1 MRLAIDI
8 GGTFTDI
15 VLEDKTNLFTKK
27 VLTSTSQPEVAV
39 IEGVEELLQEN
50 KIKSS
55 DIKMIIHGTTLATNA
70 VIERKGAKTCFIT
83 TEGFRDVLDI
93 GYESRFDQYDILI
106 EKTMSLVPRKH
117 RYVIE
122 ERTDI
127 NGSIIKPINAKKF
140 QSLVDTIKKEKFE
153 SIGIGFLHSYANSK
167 NENDLKEF
175 LLKHLPDVEVS
186 ISSDVCPEIREYERF
201 TTTVVNSYIKPLM
214 SRYLKKLESELKQ
227 KGFNCP
233 LLLMT
238 SGGTLTNVTSACNN
252 PVRLVESGP
261 AGGAILATS
270 IAEDLKLDKVIS
282 FDMGGTTAKITII
295 ENQKAIKAR
304 EFEVDRKAR
313 FKKGSGFPLR
323 IPVIEM
329 VEIGAGGGSI
339 ARVNKLDQIIT
350 GPDSAGSN
358 PGPACYSNGGD
369 NPTITDADLVIGK
382 IDPDKFAEGKIN
394 LSKEFAKNAIT
405 KKISEKLNMKTET
418 AALAISEIVD
428 ETMSNAARVHTVEQG
443 HETSN
448 RTLIGFGGAAP
459 LHISRVAEKLRV
471 KKIIIPTNASVGSA
485 VGFLRAPV
493 GYEVVKS
500 LRMLLNKF
508 NYEKVNNLLNSMRSE
523 AQKIIQNNSEKTE
536 FIEERFAFMRYAGQ
550 GHEIKVPIDNK
561 VLSNEDAKT
570 IKNSFEA
577 NYEKLYSR
585 TLPNA
590 DIEILTWS
598 LSLSIM
604 GKNKTEYLEL
614 DSYKKI
620 KENSLIDYYDYES
633 GEQIKIPNY
642 ERTKLNPGDLIEGQ
656 CVITEAQTTI
666 VVSNNFNTKVLSND
680 FLQMEYIEND
690 Q

>member
-15 VLEDKTNLFTKK
+15 VLEDKTKLLTKK

-106 EKTMSLVPRKH
+106 EKTMSLVPRKY

-508 NYEKVNNLLNSMRSE
+508 NFEKVNNLLNSMRSE

-598 LSLSIM
+598 LSLSITD
-604 GKNKTEYLEL
+604 KNKTEYLEL

-680 FLQMEYIEND
+680 FLQMEYIENE

>member
-15 VLEDKTNLFTKK
+15 VLEDNYNLFTKK
-27 VLTSTSQPEVAV
+27 VLTSTAQPEVAV
-39 IEGVEELLQEN
+39 IEGVVELLQEN

-127 NGSIIKPINAKKF
+127 NGTIIKPINSQKF
-140 QSLVDTIKKEKFE
+140 QSLVDTIKKEEFE

-214 SRYLKKLESELKQ
+214 SRYLKKLDSELKQ

-313 FKKGSGFPLR
+313 FKKGSGLPLR

-358 PGPACYSNGGD
+358 PGPACYSNGGN

-382 IDPDKFAEGKIN
+382 IDPNKFAEGKIN
-394 LSKEFAKNAIT
+394 LSKEFANNAIT
-405 KKISEKLNMKTET
+405 KNISKKLNMKTET

-508 NYEKVNNLLNSMRSE
+508 NFEKVNNLLASMRNE
-523 AQKIIQNNSEKTE
+523 AENIIQKNSDKTE
-536 FIEERFAFMRYAGQ
+536 FSEERFAFMRYAGQ
-550 GHEIKVPIDNK
+550 RHEIKVPLDNEI
-561 VLSNEDAKT
+561 LSNEDVKK
-570 IKNSFEA
+570 IKSSFEA

-598 LSLSIM
+598 LSLSIV
-604 GKNKTEYLEL
+604 GENSNEYLEL
-614 DSYKKI
+614 DTYKTI
-620 KENSLIDYYDYES
+620 KENSIIDFCDYQS
-633 GEQIKIPNY
+633 GEKIKIPNY
-642 ERTKLNPGDLIEGQ
+642 DRTELNPGDLIQGQ

-666 VVSNNFNTKVLSND
+666 VVSNNFNTKVLSNN
-680 FLQMEYIEND
+680 FLQMEYIDNE
-690 Q
+690 

>member
-15 VLEDKTNLFTKK
+15 VLEDNYNLFTKK
-27 VLTSTSQPEVAV
+27 VLTSTAQPEVAV
-39 IEGVEELLQEN
+39 IEGVVELLQEN

-127 NGSIIKPINAKKF
+127 NGTIIKPINSQKF
-140 QSLVDTIKKEKFE
+140 QSLVDTIKKEEFE

-214 SRYLKKLESELKQ
+214 SRYLKKLDSELKQ

-295 ENQKAIKAR
+295 ENQRAIKAR

-313 FKKGSGFPLR
+313 FKKGSGLPLR

-358 PGPACYSNGGD
+358 PGPACYSNGGN

-382 IDPDKFAEGKIN
+382 IDPNKFAEGKIN
-394 LSKEFAKNAIT
+394 LSKEFANNAIT
-405 KKISEKLNMKTET
+405 KNISKKLNMKTET

-508 NYEKVNNLLNSMRSE
+508 NFEKVNNLLASMRNE
-523 AQKIIQNNSEKTE
+523 AENIIQKNSDKTE
-536 FIEERFAFMRYAGQ
+536 FSEERFAFMRYAGQ
-550 GHEIKVPIDNK
+550 GHEIKVPIDNEI
-561 VLSNEDAKT
+561 LSNEDVKK
-570 IKNSFEA
+570 IKSSFEA

-598 LSLSIM
+598 LSLSIV
-604 GKNKTEYLEL
+604 GENSNEYLEL
-614 DSYKKI
+614 DTYKTI
-620 KENSLIDYYDYES
+620 KENSIIDFCDYQS
-633 GEQIKIPNY
+633 GEKIKIPNY
-642 ERTKLNPGDLIEGQ
+642 DRTELNPGDLIQGQ

-666 VVSNNFNTKVLSND
+666 VVSNNFNTKVLSNN
-680 FLQMEYIEND
+680 FLQMEYTDNE
-690 Q
+690 

>member
-15 VLEDKTNLFTKK
+15 VLENQHQLLTKK
-27 VLTSTSQPEVAV
+27 VLTSIVQPEVAV
-39 IEGVEELLQEN
+39 IDGISDLLNEN
-50 KIKSS
+50 NINSSEIKV
-55 DIKMIIHGTTLATNA
+55 IIHGTTLATNA
-70 VIERKGAKTCFIT
+70 IIERKGAKTCFIT

-106 EKTMSLVPRKH
+106 EKTMSLVPRKY

-122 ERTDI
+122 ERTDV
-127 NGSIIKPINAKKF
+127 NGNQIKPINTTKFKKIIEK
-140 QSLVDTIKKEKFE
+140 IKTENFE

-167 NENDLKEF
+167 NENVLKKYILEN
-175 LLKHLPDVEVS
+175 LPGVEVS

-201 TTTVVNSYIKPLM
+201 TTTVINAYIKPLM
-214 SRYLKKLESELKQ
+214 SNYLKKLDYELKE

-238 SGGTLTNVTSACNN
+238 SGGALTNVSSACKN

-270 IAEDLKLDKVIS
+270 IAKDLNLNKVIS

-295 ENQKAIKAR
+295 EDKKAIKAR

-339 ARVNKLDQIIT
+339 ARVNKLEQIIT
-350 GPDSAGSN
+350 GPDSAGSV
-358 PGPACYSNGGD
+358 PGPACYSNGGTL
-369 NPTITDADLVIGK
+369 PTITDADLVIGK
-382 IDPDKFAEGKIN
+382 INPENFAGGKIK
-394 LSKEFAKNAIT
+394 LSKDLATNAIT
-405 KKISEKLNMKTET
+405 KNIGQKVNLDTDT

-448 RTLIGFGGAAP
+448 RTLIAFGGAAP
-459 LHISRVAEKLRV
+459 LHVARVAEKLKV
-471 KKIIIPTNASVGSA
+471 SSIIIPTNASVGSA
-485 VGFLRAPV
+485 VGFLKAPV

-500 LRMLLNKF
+500 LRMLLKGF
-508 NYEKVNNLLNSMRSE
+508 QVKKVNNLLKTMREE
-523 AQKIIQNNSEKTE
+523 AEKIIENKSEKNN
-536 FIEERFAFMRYAGQ
+536 FIEERFAYMRYAGQ
-550 GHEIKVPIDNK
+550 GHEIKVPIENNS
-561 VLSNEDAKT
+561 LSLIDIDS
-570 IKNSFEA
+570 IKSSFEQK
-577 NYEKLYSR
+577 YEDLYAR
-585 TLPNA
+585 ILPNA

-598 LSLSIM
+598 LSLSIQNENPNQY
-604 GKNKTEYLEL
+604 KEL
-614 DSYKKI
+614 NSYMNVKENASVDFVDYHSEKKI
-620 KENSLIDYYDYES
+620 KVPYF
-633 GEQIKIPNY
+633 
-642 ERTKLNPGDLIEGQ
+642 ERNDLKPGDLIKGQ
-656 CVITEAQTTI
+656 CIISEEQTTI
-666 VVSNNFNTKVLSND
+666 IVSKNFDIKVLDNK
-680 FLQMEYIEND
+680 FLKMEYIKDE
-690 Q
+690 

>member
-39 IEGVEELLQEN
+39 IEGVVELLQEN

-127 NGSIIKPINAKKF
+127 NGSIIKPINVKKF

-233 LLLMT
+233 LFLMT
-238 SGGTLTNVTSACNN
+238 SGGTLTNVASACNN

-405 KKISEKLNMKTET
+405 KNISDKLNMKTAI

-508 NYEKVNNLLNSMRSE
+508 NFEKVNNLLNSMRSE

-550 GHEIKVPIDNK
+550 GHEIKVPIDNN
-561 VLSNEDAKT
+561 VLSNQDAKT

-604 GKNKTEYLEL
+604 GKNITEYLEL

-680 FLQMEYIEND
+680 FLQMEYIENE

>member
-15 VLEDKTNLFTKK
+15 VLEDNHNLFTKK
-27 VLTSTSQPEVAV
+27 VLTSTAQPEVAV
-39 IEGVEELLQEN
+39 IEGVVELLQEN

-127 NGSIIKPINAKKF
+127 NGTIIKPINSQKF
-140 QSLVDTIKKEKFE
+140 QSLVDIIKKEEFE

-214 SRYLKKLESELKQ
+214 SRYLKKLDSELKQ

-313 FKKGSGFPLR
+313 FKKGSGLPLR

-358 PGPACYSNGGD
+358 PGPACYSNGGN

-382 IDPDKFAEGKIN
+382 IDPNKFAEGKIN
-394 LSKEFAKNAIT
+394 LSKEFANNAIT
-405 KKISEKLNMKTET
+405 KNISKKLNMKTET

-508 NYEKVNNLLNSMRSE
+508 NFEKVNNLLASMRNE
-523 AQKIIQNNSEKTE
+523 AKNIIQKNSDKTE
-536 FIEERFAFMRYAGQ
+536 FSEERFAFMRYAGQ
-550 GHEIKVPIDNK
+550 GHEIKVPIDNEI
-561 VLSNEDAKT
+561 LSNEDVKK
-570 IKNSFEA
+570 IKSSFEA

-598 LSLSIM
+598 LSLSIV
-604 GKNKTEYLEL
+604 GENSNEYLEL
-614 DSYKKI
+614 DTYKTI
-620 KENSLIDYYDYES
+620 KENSIIDFCDYQS
-633 GEQIKIPNY
+633 GEKIKIPNY
-642 ERTKLNPGDLIEGQ
+642 DRTELNPGDLIQGQ

-666 VVSNNFNTKVLSND
+666 VVSNNFNTKVLSNN
-680 FLQMEYIEND
+680 FLQMEYIDNE
-690 Q
+690 

>member
-27 VLTSTSQPEVAV
+27 VLTSSSQPEVAV
-39 IEGVEELLQEN
+39 IQGVVELLHEN
-50 KIKSS
+50 NINSS

-70 VIERKGAKTCFIT
+70 IIERKGAKTCFIT

-93 GYESRFDQYDILI
+93 GYESRFDQYDIFI
-106 EKTMSLVPRKH
+106 EKTMSIIPRKH

-127 NGSIIKPINAKKF
+127 NGNIIQPISTKKF
-140 QSLVDTIKKEKFE
+140 HSLVETIKNEKFE

-167 NENDLKEF
+167 NENELKES
-175 LLKHLPDVEVS
+175 LLKYLPDVEVS

-201 TTTVVNSYIKPLM
+201 TTTVVNSYIKPLI
-214 SRYLKKLESELKQ
+214 STYLKKLDTELRQ

-238 SGGTLTNVTSACNN
+238 SAGTLTNVTSACNN

-270 IAEDLKLDKVIS
+270 IAGDLKLDKVIS

-313 FKKGSGFPLR
+313 FKKGSGLPLR

-382 IDPDKFAEGKIN
+382 IDADKFAGGKID

-405 KKISEKLNMKTET
+405 KNISDKLNIKTET

-428 ETMSNAARVHTVEQG
+428 ETMSNAARVHAVEQG

-485 VGFLRAPV
+485 VGFLKAPV

-500 LRMLLNKF
+500 LRMLLNNF
-508 NYEKVNNLLNSMRSE
+508 NFEKVNNLLTSMKNE
-523 AQKIIQNNSEKTE
+523 AKKIIQNKSEKTE
-536 FIEERFAFMRYAGQ
+536 YIEERFAFMRYAGQ
-550 GHEIKVPIDNK
+550 GHEIKVPIDNE
-561 VLSNEDAKT
+561 VLSTKDTNK
-570 IKNSFEA
+570 IKESFET

-585 TLPNA
+585 ILPNA

-598 LSLSIM
+598 LSLSIQNDNPNTY
-604 GKNKTEYLEL
+604 KEL
-614 DSYKKI
+614 NSYMNI
-620 KENSLIDYYDYES
+620 KENSLIDLYDYAS
-633 GEQIKIPNY
+633 GEKIKIPNY
-642 ERTKLNPGDLIEGQ
+642 ERTNLKPGDFIHGQ
-656 CVITEAQTTI
+656 CVITEDQTTI
-666 VVSNNFNTKVLSND
+666 VVSKNFNTKVLSNN
-680 FLQMEYIEND
+680 FLQMEHINNE
-690 Q
+690 

>member
-15 VLEDKTNLFTKK
+15 VLEDKTKLLTKK

-117 RYVIE
+117 RYIIE

-313 FKKGSGFPLR
+313 FKKGSGLPLR

-405 KKISEKLNMKTET
+405 KNISEKLNMKTEI

-604 GKNKTEYLEL
+604 GKNITEYLEL

>member
-15 VLEDKTNLFTKK
+15 VLEDKTKLLTKK

-405 KKISEKLNMKTET
+405 KNISEKLNMKTEI

-561 VLSNEDAKT
+561 VLSNQDAKT

-604 GKNKTEYLEL
+604 GKNITEYLEL

>member
-39 IEGVEELLQEN
+39 IEGVVELLQEN

-106 EKTMSLVPRKH
+106 EKTMSLVPRNH

-127 NGSIIKPINAKKF
+127 NGTIIKPINSQKF
-140 QSLVDTIKKEKFE
+140 QSLVDTIKKEEFE

-214 SRYLKKLESELKQ
+214 SRYLKKLDSELKL

-313 FKKGSGFPLR
+313 FKKGSGLPLR

-358 PGPACYSNGGD
+358 PGPACYSNGGN

-382 IDPDKFAEGKIN
+382 IDPNKFAEGKIN
-394 LSKEFAKNAIT
+394 LSKEFANNAIT
-405 KKISEKLNMKTET
+405 KNISKKLNMKTET

-459 LHISRVAEKLRV
+459 LHISRVAEKLKV

-508 NYEKVNNLLNSMRSE
+508 NYEKVNNLLASMRNE

-536 FIEERFAFMRYAGQ
+536 FIEERYAFMRYAGQ
-550 GHEIKVPIDNK
+550 GHEIKVPIDNEIS
-561 VLSNEDAKT
+561 SNEDAKK
-570 IKNSFEA
+570 IKSSFEA

-598 LSLSIM
+598 LSLSIV
-604 GKNKTEYLEL
+604 GENSNQYLEL
-614 DSYKKI
+614 DTYKTI
-620 KENSLIDYYDYES
+620 KENSYIDFCDYQS
-633 GEQIKIPNY
+633 GDKIKIPNY
-642 ERTKLNPGDLIEGQ
+642 DRTELNPGDLIEGQ

-666 VVSNNFNTKVLSND
+666 VVSNNFNTKVLSNN
-680 FLQMEYIEND
+680 FLQMEYTGNE
-690 Q
+690 

>member
-39 IEGVEELLQEN
+39 IEGVVELLHEN

-55 DIKMIIHGTTLATNA
+55 NIKMIIHGTTLATNA

-106 EKTMSLVPRKH
+106 EKTMSLVPRKY

-313 FKKGSGFPLR
+313 FKKGSGLPLR

-405 KKISEKLNMKTET
+405 KNISKKLKMKTEI

-604 GKNKTEYLEL
+604 DKNKTEYLEL

-620 KENSLIDYYDYES
+620 KENSLIDYYDYQS
-633 GEQIKIPNY
+633 GEQIKVPNY
-642 ERTKLNPGDLIEGQ
+642 ERQKLNPGDLIEGQ

>member
-15 VLEDKTNLFTKK
+15 VLEDNYNLFTKK
-27 VLTSTSQPEVAV
+27 VLTSTAQPEVAV
-39 IEGVEELLQEN
+39 IEGVVELLQEN

-127 NGSIIKPINAKKF
+127 NGTIIKPINSQKF
-140 QSLVDTIKKEKFE
+140 QSLVDTIKKEEFE

-214 SRYLKKLESELKQ
+214 SRYLKKLDSELKQ

-313 FKKGSGFPLR
+313 FKKGSGLPLR

-358 PGPACYSNGGD
+358 PGPACYSNGGN

-382 IDPDKFAEGKIN
+382 IDPNKFAEGKIN
-394 LSKEFAKNAIT
+394 LSKEFANNAIT
-405 KKISEKLNMKTET
+405 KNISKKLNMKTET

-459 LHISRVAEKLRV
+459 LHISRVAEKLKV

-508 NYEKVNNLLNSMRSE
+508 NYEKVNNLLASMRNE
-523 AQKIIQNNSEKTE
+523 AQNIIQKNSDKTE
-536 FIEERFAFMRYAGQ
+536 FSEERFAFMRYAGQ
-550 GHEIKVPIDNK
+550 GHEIKVPIDNEI
-561 VLSNEDAKT
+561 LSNEDVKK
-570 IKNSFEA
+570 IKSSFEA

-598 LSLSIM
+598 LSLSIV
-604 GKNKTEYLEL
+604 GQNSNEYLEL
-614 DSYKKI
+614 DTYKTI
-620 KENSLIDYYDYES
+620 KENSIIDFCDYQS
-633 GEQIKIPNY
+633 GEKIKIPNY
-642 ERTKLNPGDLIEGQ
+642 DRTELNPGDLIQGQ

-666 VVSNNFNTKVLSND
+666 VVSNNFNTKVLSNN
-680 FLQMEYIEND
+680 FLQMEYIDNE
-690 Q
+690 

>member
-15 VLEDKTNLFTKK
+15 VLEDKTKLLTKK

-106 EKTMSLVPRKH
+106 EKTMSLVPRKY

-140 QSLVDTIKKEKFE
+140 QSLVDIIKKEKFE

-405 KKISEKLNMKTET
+405 KNISEKLNMKTEI

-604 GKNKTEYLEL
+604 GKNITEYLEL

-620 KENSLIDYYDYES
+620 KENSLIDYYDYQS
-633 GEQIKIPNY
+633 GEQIKVPNY
-642 ERTKLNPGDLIEGQ
+642 ERKKLNPGDLIEGQ

-680 FLQMEYIEND
+680 FLQMEYIENE